1 MRLAR
6 EDANPSNPN
15 HDQKFYPY
23 LQNIKL
29 RNVLQYEL
37 QIKLLTDLKP
47 RRGSKDYRTPLR
59 RLQTGGKA
67 PHRHKQSH
75 RKAIVASKVIN
86 PNHG

>member
-1 MRLAR
+1 MQIHPTQATTR
-6 EDANPSNPN
+6 NFI
-15 HDQKFYPY
+15 HIYKY
-23 LQNIKL
+23 IKL

-47 RRGSKDYRTPLR
+47 PRSSEDYRTPLR